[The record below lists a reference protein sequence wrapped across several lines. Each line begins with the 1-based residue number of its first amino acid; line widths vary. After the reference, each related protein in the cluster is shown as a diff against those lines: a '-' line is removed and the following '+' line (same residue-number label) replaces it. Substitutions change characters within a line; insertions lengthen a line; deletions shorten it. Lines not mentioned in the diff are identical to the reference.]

1 MHVFVTGATGWVGSA
16 VVQELIGAGH
26 QVTGLARNPDRAGAL
41 AAAGATVCLGS
52 LDDLQLLRHQASAA
66 DAVIHTAFN
75 HDFSKYAENAQQ
87 DRRAI
92 EAMGSALLGSTKPLI
107 VTAGIAGIAPGRV
120 ARETDQPSPNASNPR
135 RSEVAAMALAE
146 QGVRSTVIRLAPSVH
161 GAGDY
166 GFVPLLIRLARETGV
181 SAYVE
186 DGLNRWPGVHR
197 LDAAQ
202 LYRLALEHGA
212 AAPVYHAIADEGVA
226 FKDIAQVIGDQLGV
240 PVESRDRAHFG
251 WFADFAS
258 ADMAA
263 SSAHT
268 RSVLGWRPARPDLLT
283 DIGQQ
288 AYYAV

>member
-1 MHVFVTGATGWVGSA
+1 
-16 VVQELIGAGH
+16 VQELIGAGH
-26 QVTGLARNPDRAGAL
+26 QVTGLARNPDRATAL
-41 AAAGATVCLGS
+41 AATGATVCLGT
-52 LDDLQLLRHQASAA
+52 LDDLPLLRYQASAA

-92 EAMGSALLGSTKPLI
+92 DAMGSALLGSTKPLI
-107 VTAGIAGIAPGRV
+107 VTGAIAGIAPGRV
-120 ARETDQPSPNASNPR
+120 ALETDQPPPNPSIPR

-146 QGVRSTVIRLAPSVH
+146 QGVRSAAIRLAPSVH

-181 SAYVE
+181 SGYVG

-197 LDAAQ
+197 LDAAR

-212 AAPVYHAIADEGVA
+212 TAPVYHAIADEGVA
-226 FKDIAQVIGDQLGV
+226 FKHIAQVIGDQLGI

-258 ADMAA
+258 ADIPA
-263 SSAHT
+263 SNART
-268 RSVLGWRPARPDLLT
+268 RSLLGWEPAGPDLLT
-283 DIGQQ
+283 DIAQA

>member
-1 MHVFVTGATGWVGSA
+1 MRVFVTGATGWVGSA
-16 VVQELIGAGH
+16 VVQELIAAGH
-26 QVTGLARNPDRAGAL
+26 QVTGLARNPDRATAL
-41 AAAGATVCLGS
+41 AATGASVCLGT
-52 LDDLQLLRHQASAA
+52 LDDLPLLRQQACAA

-75 HDFSKYAENAQQ
+75 HDFSRYAENAQQ

-92 EAMGSALLGSTKPLI
+92 EAMGNALLGSTSPLI
-107 VTAGIAGIAPGRV
+107 VTGAVAGIAPGRV
-120 ARETDQPSPNASNPR
+120 ALETDRPPSDPFIPR
-135 RSEVAAMALAE
+135 KSEVAAMALAE
-146 QGVRSTVIRLAPSVH
+146 QGLRSATIRLSPSVH

-181 SAYVE
+181 SAYVG

-197 LDAAQ
+197 RDAAQ

-212 AAPVYHAIADEGVA
+212 AAPVYHAVADEGVA

-251 WFADFAS
+251 WFADFAGM
-258 ADMAA
+258 DMAA

-268 RSVLGWRPARPDLLT
+268 RSMIGWRPTGPDLLS
-283 DIGQQ
+283 DVNQ
-288 AYYAV
+288 ASYYL